1 MGMSE
6 KIKIILVKRGMSAA
20 DLAKRLG
27 CTSVNIYNK
36 LKKDNY
42 TDKDLAKIADALDCD
57 YEGIFTLRD
66 TGEKV

>member
-1 MGMSE
+1 MGMSQ
-6 KIKIILVKRGMSAA
+6 KIKIILVKRNMSAA
-20 DLAKRLG
+20 DLAKKLG

-42 TDKDLAKIADALDCD
+42 TDKDLANIADALDCD
-57 YEGIFTLRD
+57 YEGVFTLRD

>member
-1 MGMSE
+1 MSE

-20 DLAKRLG
+20 DLAKQLG

-42 TDKDLAKIADALDCD
+42 TDKDLTKIAEALNCD
-57 YEGIFTLRD
+57 YEGVFTLRD